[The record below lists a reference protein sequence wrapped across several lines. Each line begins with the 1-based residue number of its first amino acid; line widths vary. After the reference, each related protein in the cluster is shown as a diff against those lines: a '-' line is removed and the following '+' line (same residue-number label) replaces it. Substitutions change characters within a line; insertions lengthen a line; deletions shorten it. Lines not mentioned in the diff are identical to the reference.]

1 MPQWHQWHRSK
12 GLVSLWRVTHYIVNA
27 QRVTA
32 SPLHSPSS
40 HCPFSILYNV
50 FGANWCSQS
59 CCASF
64 RRFSSTSTAAADP
77 RGCCWRFIWTPILCR
92 AAPSTKRLESAT
104 EDERQCAIPVPRYV
118 WNCHDGRVC
127 QSNDILHCFNLH
139 RTCFFEEEAQRC
151 DKKKPKRQL
160 SGAIRETLL
169 TRSSVVLVRGTDINR
184 SYLERRSWTSN
195 DLITDR
201 LLRTRTD
208 ESVTNIKKCI
218 SFFPKKRWRE
228 SKTIRRL

>member
-32 SPLHSPSS
+32 SPLHRFIHPPPIVHSPYFTMSS
-40 HCPFSILYNV
+40 VQIDAHRVAAPASADSLPPLPPLQILVDVAGASSEHLSSVEQLHQQNV
-50 FGANWCSQS
+50 LKAQQRMRGSAPSQS
-59 CCASF
+59 QGMFGTVMTAEFANLMISCIVSTF
-64 RRFSSTSTAAADP
+64 IEPVSSKKKRNAA
-77 RGCCWRFIWTPILCR
+77 T
-92 AAPSTKRLESAT
+92 
-104 EDERQCAIPVPRYV
+104 
-118 WNCHDGRVC
+118 
-127 QSNDILHCFNLH
+127 
-139 RTCFFEEEAQRC
+139 
-151 DKKKPKRQL
+151 KKKPKRQL

-218 SFFPKKRWRE
+218 SFFPK
-228 SKTIRRL
+228 

>member
-1 MPQWHQWHRSK
+1 MASMASIERPGKLVASHPLHCQRTTRHRF
-12 GLVSLWRVTHYIVNA
+12 
-27 QRVTA
+27 TA

-77 RGCCWRFIWTPILCR
+77 RGCRWRFIWTPILCR

-151 DKKKPKRQL
+151 DKKEAKATAL
-160 SGAIRETLL
+160 
-169 TRSSVVLVRGTDINR
+169 R
-184 SYLERRSWTSN
+184 SYTGDLANTLVSCPRQRYRYQSFLPWTPVLDFERSYYRQTTPYSH
-195 DLITDR
+195 
-201 LLRTRTD
+201 
-208 ESVTNIKKCI
+208 
-218 SFFPKKRWRE
+218 RWIGD
-228 SKTIRRL
+228 KH